1 MRTKGD
7 GNNRPARLGE
17 RIREELMDLLLRGAV
32 KDPGATGAIVH
43 AVEVTGDLRVATVYV
58 RLGEPNVDE
67 ARRRNVVRALARAAG
82 FLRRELG
89 PRLGV
94 RHTPE
99 LRFMWDD
106 TTERA
111 SRVEELLEEI
121 REEDK

>member
-7 GNNRPARLGE
+7 GNRPARLGE

-32 KDPGATGAIVH
+32 KDPGAVGAIVH
-43 AVEVTGDLRVATVYV
+43 AVDVSGDLRHAKVYV
-58 RLGEPNVDE
+58 RSGDPSVDE
-67 ARRRNVVRALARAAG
+67 ARRRSLVRALERAG
-82 FLRRELG
+82 GYLRRELA

-94 RHTPE
+94 RHMPE
-99 LRFMWDD
+99 LRFMWDESA
-106 TTERA
+106 ERA